1 MSSLQEIES
10 AIRDLSVKD
19 RTQLIH
25 DLPELLPELD
35 GDNLWKL
42 IASDPRPR
50 PKLNALIDEV
60 DAQYRRAPESFAV
73 MRAADFKK

>member
-42 IASDPRPR
+42 IASDARPR

-73 MRAADFKK
+73 MRDADFKK

>member
-73 MRAADFKK
+73 LRDADFKK